1 MMYYDR
7 INASEGIGINKTSN
21 SREGDICH
29 YWYFLNKEFQFQAN
43 ACNEW

>member
-29 YWYFLNKEFQFQAN
+29 Y
-43 ACNEW
+43 